1 MPSPNESAA
10 VGPVEAFWRFRTRT
24 LPICV
29 LLGVLG
35 AAFAFMGGGQT
46 KVTTAIYL
54 TDPRGVPVFRDG
66 TTAATDMATYIK
78 QRADFA
84 KSDST
89 LEQVAKAIG
98 DPKIDLAYLRGVVT
112 TMVTDNSSV
121 IVECDDPDS
130 TLAFRICAEVTDAY
144 TELTRADTQRRA
156 DIAIGSLEA
165 TKAELQ
171 AEIPE
176 GQTTGSIENI
186 EVQIAQTSKQAAL
199 FDAGVEFVD
208 APRSVDQSRIVP
220 TVQYGVAAFAFGL
233 LITGV
238 ISWLA
243 AIRRP
248 IVNDP
253 EDAALQLGAPLVGQI
268 EDHGS
273 SSGVEVV
280 ATNLASVSAHGVLV
294 MAGSMDGASHSDLVA
309 GIAEAWTREGR
320 TVLVVDGNLR
330 KPRLSARFGAGLSS
344 VGLTD
349 LLGGLATEQAAIRT
363 VKLPD
368 GPSMSFLSCGQNV
381 DHAAS
386 LLRSTNAR
394 QVLSKLQER
403 FDVVLV
409 DAPPMMD
416 RAEGSAL
423 ASVADGVVLV
433 VPSGTPSND
442 LMALR
447 RRLDVLRAPLLGV
460 IYDRAGR

>member
-1 MPSPNESAA
+1 MPTPSESTAA
-10 VGPVEAFWRFRTRT
+10 GPVEAFWRFRTRT
-24 LPICV
+24 VPICV

-35 AAFAFMGGGQT
+35 AAFAFAGGGQT

-66 TTAATDMATYIK
+66 TTAATDMTTYLK
-78 QRADFA
+78 QRAEFA
-84 KSDST
+84 SSDTT
-89 LEQVAKAIG
+89 LNQVAKAIN
-98 DPKIDLAYLRGVVT
+98 DPKVDLQFLRDLVT
-112 TMVTDNSSV
+112 TSVADNSSI
-121 IVECDDPDS
+121 IVECDADDS
-130 TLAFRICAEVTDAY
+130 TLAFEVCGAVTDAY

-156 DIAIGSLEA
+156 DIAIGSLQE
-165 TKAELQ
+165 TKAQLA

-176 GQTTGSIENI
+176 GQTTGSIQQI
-186 EVQIAQTSKQAAL
+186 EVDIAQTSKQAAL

-208 APRSVDQSRIVP
+208 APRAVDQSRIMP
-220 TVQYGVAAFAFGL
+220 TIQYGVAAFAFGL

-238 ISWLA
+238 ASWLA

-248 IVNDP
+248 VVNDP
-253 EDAALQLGAPLVGQI
+253 EVAAMQLGVPLVGQI
-268 EDHGS
+268 EDHGTS
-273 SSGVEVV
+273 AGAEVV
-280 ATNLASVSAHGVLV
+280 ATNLASISGHGVLV
-294 MAGSMDGASHSDLVA
+294 VSGSMDGANHSDLVA

-320 TVLVVDGNLR
+320 KVLVVDGNLR

-349 LLGGLATEQAAIRT
+349 LLGGLATEQAAIRS

-368 GPSMSFLSCGQNV
+368 GPSMSFISCGQTV

-394 QVLSKLQER
+394 EVLSKLQQR

-442 LMALR
+442 LTSLR

-460 IYDRAGR
+460 IYDVGTR

>member
-1 MPSPNESAA
+1 MPTPSESTA

-24 LPICV
+24 VPICL

-35 AAFAFMGGGQT
+35 AAVAFAGGGQT

-66 TTAATDMATYIK
+66 TTAATDMTTYLK
-78 QRADFA
+78 QRAEFA
-84 KSDST
+84 SSDTT
-89 LEQVAKAIG
+89 LNQVAKAIN
-98 DPKIDLAYLRGVVT
+98 DPQVDLEYLRDVVDT
-112 TMVTDNSSV
+112 SVSDNSSI
-121 IVECDDPDS
+121 IVACDADDS
-130 TLAFRICAEVTDAY
+130 TLAFQVCGAVADAY

-156 DIAIGSLEA
+156 DIAIGSLQE
-165 TKAELQ
+165 TKAQLA

-176 GQTTGSIENI
+176 GETTGSIQQI
-186 EVQIAQTSKQAAL
+186 EVDIAQTSKQAAL

-208 APRSVDQSRIVP
+208 APRAVDQSRIMP

-238 ISWLA
+238 ASWLA

-248 IVNDP
+248 VVNDP
-253 EDAALQLGAPLVGQI
+253 EAAAMQLGVPLVGQI
-268 EDHGS
+268 EDHGTS
-273 SSGVEVV
+273 AGAEVV
-280 ATNLASVSAHGVLV
+280 ATNLASISGHGVLV
-294 MAGSMDGASHSDLVA
+294 LSGSMEGANHSDLVA

-320 TVLVVDGNLR
+320 KVLVVDGNLR

-349 LLGGLATEQAAIRT
+349 LLGGLATEQAAIRS

-368 GPSMSFLSCGQNV
+368 GPSMSFISCGQTV

-394 QVLSKLQER
+394 EVLSKLQQR

-442 LMALR
+442 LTSLR

-460 IYDRAGR
+460 IYDVGTR